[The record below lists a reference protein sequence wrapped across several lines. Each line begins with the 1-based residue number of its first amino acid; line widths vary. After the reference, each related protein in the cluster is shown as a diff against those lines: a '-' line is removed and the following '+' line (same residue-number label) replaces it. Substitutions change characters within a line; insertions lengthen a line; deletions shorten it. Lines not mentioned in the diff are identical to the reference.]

1 MAAEPGAASSAKP
14 QKVWDG
20 PTRLFHWLLVGLVA
34 FSWWTAEEHL
44 MALHKV
50 SGLTI
55 VGLLVFR
62 IYWGVM
68 GPETARFGSFIKGP
82 RAIFSYASSL
92 FKPTHQLAFGHNP
105 VGALSVAAILLALV
119 AQVGLGLFAMDTDGL
134 ESGPLARFVSYD
146 MAETAGDLHEDAF
159 NILLILI
166 GLHIAAIAFY
176 LIVKRA
182 NLIGPMITGRRSHG
196 GTGPETGLAAVPLWR
211 FILGVVIAGGAV
223 GLVLLAGG

>member
-1 MAAEPGAASSAKP
+1 MAAEPSAASPAKP

-44 MALHKV
+44 MTLHKA

-55 VGLLVFR
+55 VGLVVFR
-62 IYWGVM
+62 IYWGFM
-68 GPETARFGSFIKGP
+68 GPDTARFTSFIKGP
-82 RAIFSYASSL
+82 RAILSYASSL
-92 FKPTHQLAFGHNP
+92 FKPAHQLAFGHNP
-105 VGALSVAAILLALV
+105 LGALSVAAIILALV
-119 AQVGLGLFAMDTDGL
+119 VQVSLGLFAMDTDGL

-159 NILLILI
+159 NILLVLI

-182 NLIGPMITGRRSHG
+182 NLVGPMITGRRAHG
-196 GTGPETGLAAVPLWR
+196 GAGPEAGLATVPLWR
-211 FILGVVIAGGAV
+211 FILGVVIAGGVV
-223 GLVLLAGG
+223 GLVILAGG